1 MASLDYIFS
10 LSRVQDYGIGGH
22 RAFLPFQSHTRGVE
36 SIAPS
41 QGAIFRDLTFA
52 EFSSLL
58 FSHSS
63 HPHRSIHRPRSLQS
77 HLLSYRSLSSHLAL
91 LLPTATMGAS
101 SVASDDS
108 NNDVSNCLFLQHK
121 KP

>member
-41 QGAIFRDLTFA
+41 QGAIFRGIF
-52 EFSSLL
+52 FS
-58 FSHSS
+58 
-63 HPHRSIHRPRSLQS
+63 P
-77 HLLSYRSLSSHLAL
+77 LLSLF
-91 LLPTATMGAS
+91 AS
-101 SVASDDS
+101 SSFYSSPALPA
-108 NNDVSNCLFLQHK
+108 VSFALVSFPFISSRVTITNGYYGRIFSCE
-121 KP
+121 